1 MWLVRAQRKIFKIF
15 SKFRDKSRAVQ
26 NQIRN
31 MLIGNTEVNNEE
43 DINNKIYLYYKNL
56 FTRNSTYQNMTKNI
70 SNAISKFP
78 QLSTEQISLEC
89 ENCIRERTN

>member
-1 MWLVRAQRKIFKIF
+1 MKKLNIIYQEKTNGIRIRSKCGWYEHRKIFKIF

-43 DINNKIYLYYKNL
+43 DINNEIYLYYKNL
-56 FTRNSTYQNMTKNI
+56 FTRNNTYQNM
-70 SNAISKFP
+70 A
-78 QLSTEQISLEC
+78 
-89 ENCIRERTN
+89 

>member
-1 MWLVRAQRKIFKIF
+1 MVLELEVKIFKIF

-43 DINNKIYLYYKNL
+43 DINNEIYLYYKNL
-56 FTRNSTYQNMTKNI
+56 FTRNNTSQNMT
-70 SNAISKFP
+70 
-78 QLSTEQISLEC
+78 
-89 ENCIRERTN
+89 

>member
-1 MWLVRAQRKIFKIF
+1 MWLVRAQRKIFKTF

-43 DINNKIYLYYKNL
+43 DINNEIYLYYKNL
-56 FTRNSTYQNMTKNI
+56 FTRNNTYQNM
-70 SNAISKFP
+70 A
-78 QLSTEQISLEC
+78 
-89 ENCIRERTN
+89 